1 MMKKIAPFIALVS
14 FFCLSISSCE
24 EIARRPMSEAEV
36 ARGLKEALAIGV
48 DNSVSL
54 ARQTDGFFDH
64 PVIKIPFPPEAMG
77 AYNYMNNSSLL
88 RPLLN
93 EFVLRLNRAAEDASV
108 KAKPIFL
115 DAITGMTVQDAWGI
129 LRGEQNA
136 ATTYLHR
143 RTYDQLYEAFKP
155 DVLNSLNSVG
165 AATAWQELSTAYNA
179 IARLNPSLSVIS
191 TDLADYTTTK
201 ALDGL
206 FFLVEQEEIQ
216 IRTDP
221 AARVTDLLRRVFAQQ

>member
-1 MMKKIAPFIALVS
+1 MRKIAPLIALVS

-36 ARGLKEALAIGV
+36 ARGLKEALAVGTE
-48 DNSVSL
+48 NSVSL
-54 ARQTDGFFDH
+54 ARQANGFFNH

-77 AYNYMNNSSLL
+77 AYNYMNNSSVL

-143 RTYDQLYEAFKP
+143 RTYEQLYEAFKP

-165 AATAWQELSTAYNA
+165 AATAWQELTTAYNA
-179 IARLNPSLSVIS
+179 IARLNPSLNVVT
-191 TDLADYTTTK
+191 TDLADYTTTR

-206 FFLVEQEEIQ
+206 FFLVEQEEAK